1 MIKNLRK
8 TESLCCGSPFWYS
21 TWEEIMGW
29 ERKSEGER
37 QNVKSTVGDT
47 EANREKKTQA
57 VEEGTEV
64 KGSCKR
70 KNSKQRESKWDGDCE
85 TKGAGERYG
94 REGMGETYSINFCHL
109 LMEMS

>member
-1 MIKNLRK
+1 
-8 TESLCCGSPFWYS
+8 
-21 TWEEIMGW
+21 MGW

-70 KNSKQRESKWDGDCE
+70 KNSKQRESK
-85 TKGAGERYG
+85 
-94 REGMGETYSINFCHL
+94 
-109 LMEMS
+109 